1 MTYGYIRV
9 STDKQDIENQK
20 IGIERKARELDTVVE
35 KWISDDGVSG
45 TKEYE
50 KRQLG
55 TLMKQIKEGD
65 IIIVSEISR
74 LARSVFMLFRI
85 VEQITQI
92 KNAVIYSVKES
103 QVLKKNDVVSA
114 IILSAYGTA
123 AQIEREM
130 IVKRTIEGL
139 ERRRQ
144 NGVLFGRP
152 LGKKNKIQKLDGK
165 QEKIKELIENRTSF
179 CKIASILKV
188 NTITL
193 RKFCKENNIENPR
206 KMNKIQANN
215 EESKYRR
222 KRVLD
227 WLDSQ
232 KDLIVSLI
240 KEGKNR
246 SYIYAELNNIT
257 PIKKGTFSSWFY
269 EPENSEFYSE
279 ITAIT
284 KELRLVRNFNC
295 GKNREGR

>member
-55 TLMKQIKEGD
+55 TLMKEIEEGD

-92 KNAVIYSVKES
+92 KNALIYSVKES

-152 LGKKNKIQKLDGK
+152 LGKKNKMQKLDGK
-165 QEKIKELIENRTSF
+165 QEEIKKLAENHVSF
-179 CKIASILKV
+179 FKIACIYKV
-188 NTITL
+188 SRITL
-193 RKFCKENNIENPR
+193 DKFCKLNNIGNPR
-206 KMNKIQANN
+206 KINKMRADN
-215 EESKYRR
+215 EESKYKR
-222 KRVLD
+222 KRVLN
-227 WLDSQ
+227 WLDSK
-232 KDLIVSLI
+232 KDLIISLI

-246 SYIYAELNNIT
+246 NHIYTELNKIT
-257 PIKKGTFSSWFY
+257 PIKKGTFYSWFY
-269 EPENSEFYSE
+269 EAENCEFYSE
-279 ITAIT
+279 ITEIA
-284 KELRLVRNFNC
+284 KELRSVRNFNC
-295 GKNREGR
+295 GKNKER